1 MLNNETEQADEQ
13 PTDEAVSTEMAKRIY
28 TIITV
33 SPENDGT
40 FRRDLAIDA
49 LFEAMTWLLTG
60 VDTDDNEEWLDG
72 YLEYVH
78 DMFHS
83 AFNNSSTYA
92 HLALTHQHED
102 IIWDDELGD
111 WVVKAGAK
119 AVTPV
124 LMMPGSKRL
133 N

>member
-1 MLNNETEQADEQ
+1 MSNTATAAPVEEQS
-13 PTDEAVSTEMAKRIY
+13 TDEAISTEMAKRIFD
-28 TIITV
+28 IITA
-33 SPENDGT
+33 SKDGL

-49 LFEAMTWLLTG
+49 LFESMTWLLTG
-60 VDTDDNEEWLDG
+60 VDTDDNEEWLDE

-78 DMFHS
+78 NMFHS
-83 AFNNSSTYA
+83 AFNNSASYA

-111 WVVKAGAK
+111 WTIKAGAK
-119 AVTPV
+119 AVIPTMV
-124 LMMPGSKRL
+124 MPGSKRL